1 MRNIDDPCYR
11 NGSDVN
17 SKQQKNRYLRLL
29 HHSRWAWNGFSL
41 QELIYAKWLVFKQA
55 KKSLIKSR
63 QTDPRVSAFDSLDI
77 MSIRSLYCT
86 LKTFNSTEDCFKT
99 TLSNH
104 VYHDLALIP
113 VPYWKGLT
121 IAVLKMEKSSI
132 TKEERG
138 RLSTGGPVISISR
151 YAKEVIYSNFRKA
164 DGQRRHRPWPW
175 KCNTSGVMSTT

>member
-29 HHSRWAWNGFSL
+29 HHSRWAWNGLSL

-55 KKSLIKSR
+55 KKSLINSR

-99 TLSNH
+99 TLSKPCLSWSGF
-104 VYHDLALIP
+104 D
-113 VPYWKGLT
+113 T
-121 IAVLKMEKSSI
+121 SSI
-132 TKEERG
+132 LKRLDDRCSRNGKVVDYKKERG

-151 YAKEVIYSNFRKA
+151 YAKEVIYSSFRKA
-164 DGQRRHRPWPW
+164 EGQRRHRPWLW
-175 KCNTSGVMSTT
+175 NCNTSGVMSTT

>member
-17 SKQQKNRYLRLL
+17 WKQQKNCYLRLL
-29 HHSRWAWNGFSL
+29 HHSRWAWNGLSL

-55 KKSLIKSR
+55 KKSLINSR

-99 TLSNH
+99 TLSKPCLSWSGF
-104 VYHDLALIP
+104 D
-113 VPYWKGLT
+113 T
-121 IAVLKMEKSSI
+121 SSI
-132 TKEERG
+132 LKRLDDCCSKNGKVVDYKGRKRPLKYRWASYLHKQICERSYLFKLQESRWSTK
-138 RLSTGGPVISISR
+138 
-151 YAKEVIYSNFRKA
+151 A
-164 DGQRRHRPWPW
+164 
-175 KCNTSGVMSTT
+175 